1 MIRGLGR
8 PSNSCRASAKC
19 KLKTLKAVSPCQNF
33 RSTGAFMFLLITS
46 DNNEEMYMSFLFR
59 FLHFFSS
66 CDDRQHGLS
75 GYNAVY
81 LYDIVMGIGIQ
92 GL

>member
-1 MIRGLGR
+1 
-8 PSNSCRASAKC
+8 
-19 KLKTLKAVSPCQNF
+19 
-33 RSTGAFMFLLITS
+33 MFLLITS